1 MTLKQLQ
8 SDFLA
13 SISSPETLNSTTNKP
28 CFTDHLCQQGNI
40 TTGQRLSIYQNAYRA
55 RLCSVIDSDF
65 PYLGRLIGDD
75 LYHPL
80 CHAYIAAFPS
90 HNPSLNNFCAQ
101 LPTFIRQYT
110 PLKEHTIVTEL
121 CDFEWQLRTSFD
133 AKDSKA
139 LSVDYLQTIPND
151 QWPSLTFKFTHG
163 FALKYYSMNT
173 VEVWKA
179 LSKDEQPEI
188 TTLEVPQ
195 AWVIWRQGLI
205 TQYISVSVDE
215 AYLLEAAQEGQ
226 SFEDLCEIL
235 LEWWPEERVPERAFH
250 LLQHWLQLG
259 LLRPI
264 S

>member
-8 SDFLA
+8 IDFLA
-13 SISSPETLNSTTNKP
+13 SINATVELNSSVNQNN
-28 CFTDHLCQQGNI
+28 FTDRLCQQGKI
-40 TTGQRLSIYQNAYRA
+40 TPEQRLSIYQNAYRS

-65 PYLGRLIGDD
+65 PHLGKLIGDD

-80 CHAYIAAFPS
+80 CQAYITAFPS
-90 HNPSLNNFCAQ
+90 QSPSLNSFCAQ
-101 LPTFIRQYT
+101 LPAFIRRYA
-110 PLKEHTIVTEL
+110 PLKGHTIVTEL

-133 AKDSKA
+133 AKDSECLA
-139 LSVDYLQTIPND
+139 SDYLQSIPSD
-151 QWPSLTFKFTHG
+151 QWPSLSFKFTHG

-179 LSKDEQPEI
+179 LSKDKQPEI
-188 TTLEVPQ
+188 TKMEVPQ

-215 AYLLEAAQEGQ
+215 ACLLEAAQEGKN
-226 SFEDLCEIL
+226 FENLCEIL

-259 LLRPI
+259 LL
-264 S
+264 SQ